1 LVHGVR
7 RSLRMRLHPEH
18 TPAFATDGMEGI
30 CVVTMRGGCCGAAKW
45 NDFFGFFVR
54 DTRTALKGCFAN
66 NMM

>member
-1 LVHGVR
+1 
-7 RSLRMRLHPEH
+7 MRLHPEH

-30 CVVTMRGGCCGAAKW
+30 FVVASPCAEACCGAAKW